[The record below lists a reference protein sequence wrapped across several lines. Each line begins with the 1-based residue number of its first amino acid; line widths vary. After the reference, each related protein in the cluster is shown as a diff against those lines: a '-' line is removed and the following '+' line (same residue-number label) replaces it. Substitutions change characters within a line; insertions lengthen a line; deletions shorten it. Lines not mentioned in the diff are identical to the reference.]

1 MDAETNKKA
10 EKKMNTKTILDMFKP
25 LHDLGIPLEE
35 FPFHFDKNI
44 DMVEK
49 VLERRKEMLERAIK
63 FQKAKKEAKENP
75 SLKDFKQPLNEEDK
89 LLVEDIEYEFRRKK
103 ERKAAKQAPV
113 VQQVLNEK
121 RPRTNTN
128 STSVSQPSSSYVVVT
143 KTNSAPSTGESNTSS
158 VAPSIKIPAHTVP
171 PGYEYVPTKGDGDC
185 MFYSVYYAWNPEKG
199 TDEAQ
204 KSDSALDIRQIIYD
218 TVTADDLYDINNL
231 LLGIKESIQ
240 TELQDAASDM
250 WRSQSDIL
258 EDTDIWNIQHICDLL
273 GSYKHIKDNENSA
286 NISQIAL
293 EEYKQNLISNQS
305 FWGDNRELSILNKYA
320 QANGLPNIIP
330 FNVKYPEQASWF
342 DVYQVKSNNSDRWI
356 SKIRKFPNGVA
367 PIHFNGINHYS
378 ILKEVEGEEAKIER
392 KDYLEEQIAKA
403 IQRDPLLII
412 NSTNQSITAPAA
424 GGKRKTRKNR
434 KPKKRTTRKH

>member
-1 MDAETNKKA
+1 MDAETNKQS
-10 EKKMNTKTILDMFKP
+10 EKKMNTKTILEMFKP

-49 VLERRKEMLERAIK
+49 VLQRRKEMLERAKK

-89 LLVEDIEYEFRRKK
+89 LLVEDIEYEFRRNK
-103 ERKAAKQAPV
+103 ERKAAAKEAPV

-143 KTNSAPSTGESNTSS
+143 KTNSDPQTGESNTSS
-158 VAPSIKIPAHTVP
+158 VVTSVRAPGHTVP
-171 PGYEYVPTKGDGDC
+171 PGYEYVNTKGDGDC

-204 KSDSALDIRQIIYD
+204 EPDSALEIRQIIYD
-218 TVTADDLYDINNL
+218 TVKEEDLFDINNL
-231 LLGIKESIQ
+231 LLGIKESIKI
-240 TELQDAASDM
+240 ELQDAASDM

-258 EDTDIWNIQHICDLL
+258 EDADIYNIEHICSLL
-273 GSYKHIKDNENSA
+273 ESYKQIKDNENSA

-293 EEYKQNLISNQS
+293 QEYKDNLILNQS

-320 QANGLPNIIP
+320 QANRLPNIIP
-330 FNVKYPEQASWF
+330 FNVNYPEQASWF
-342 DVYQVKSNNSDRWI
+342 NVYQVKSNNSDRWI

-367 PIHFNGINHYS
+367 PIHFNGTNHYS
-378 ILKEVEGEEAKIER
+378 MLKEVEGEEAKIER
-392 KDYLEEQIAKA
+392 KNYLEEQMAKA
-403 IQRDPLLII
+403 IQRDPLLVM
-412 NSTNQSITAPAA
+412 NSTA